1 MMNKRIILFYWVAVL
16 FVCVSCTRHNPQQE
30 LFRQYWDKFPWITDT
45 AHYNNEDANELT
57 YGCGDPTV
65 VITEQ
70 EFEAFIRNE
79 RWNRYSLPSDTLRY
93 SSVGKLVIDNIYAV
107 IVFCGWTPPEY
118 LDTDFG
124 YSQYILSTFDA
135 DGNRIASL
143 DLERRGDLDSV
154 GHLPYDIDYESIS
167 YIGGNTHIYPDGK
180 IRATQLMIRFKD
192 LFEKDWETKVKREKK
207 DYSITLSGEI
217 DLQNE

>member
-16 FVCVSCTRHNPQQE
+16 FVCVSCTKHNPQQE

-93 SSVGKLVIDNIYAV
+93 SCVGKLVIDTIYAV
-107 IVFCGWTPPEY
+107 IVFCG
-118 LDTDFG
+118 
-124 YSQYILSTFDA
+124 
-135 DGNRIASL
+135 
-143 DLERRGDLDSV
+143 
-154 GHLPYDIDYESIS
+154 
-167 YIGGNTHIYPDGK
+167 
-180 IRATQLMIRFKD
+180 
-192 LFEKDWETKVKREKK
+192 
-207 DYSITLSGEI
+207 
-217 DLQNE
+217 